1 MKIARL
7 RNLEKVVEGI
17 LRKSELAR
25 EDDCYLILEVIRELY
40 PFEVGKTFAQVMFN
54 AKGKGISFESI
65 TRVRRQVQKKY
76 PELKNNKVAEIRDKE
91 QEEYREFAKEES

>member
-7 RNLEKVVEGI
+7 RNVEKIVEGI
-17 LRKSELAR
+17 LRESELAR

-40 PFEVGKTFAQVMFN
+40 PFEVGKTFAQVMFS
-54 AKGKGISFESI
+54 AKSKGISFESI
-65 TRVRRQVQKKY
+65 TRCRRKLQKKY

-91 QEEYREFAKEES
+91 QEEYIEFAKEK